1 MGRKGT
7 DPTDLGQAITDC
19 MDARVS
25 DTMITYDG
33 DFLCCLWK
41 APNDDY
47 SLWLITVDAAS
58 SAVTEVPH
66 VAVHEKGLT

>member
-1 MGRKGT
+1 MGSKGT

-25 DTMITYDG
+25 DAMITYDG
-33 DFLCCLWK
+33 DFLCCLLR

-47 SLWLITVDAAS
+47 SL
-58 SAVTEVPH
+58 
-66 VAVHEKGLT
+66 